1 MKSAIVRTA
10 IVTSLVT
17 VLAASALAYFVMP
30 RGATVPAGYDQGVT
44 LQGQPMNAQP
54 AGMASP
60 AVYYP
65 RPVRAHV
72 APAYPTRDA
81 AYLPQE
87 RGPVLRDSS
96 GEPIVRH
103 QRSTAKSAMIV
114 AGSAGAGAA
123 IGALAGGGKGAAIG
137 AISGGA
143 AGFIFDRLT
152 HNK

>member
-1 MKSAIVRTA
+1 MKSAIVRT
-10 IVTSLVT
+10 VVFTSLVT
-17 VLAASALAYFVMP
+17 ALGVSALAYFAMP
-30 RGATVPAGYDQGVT
+30 HLASVQAGYDQGVT
-44 LQGQPMNAQP
+44 LQGQGMNAQP
-54 AGMASP
+54 AATAAP

-65 RPVRAHV
+65 RPLPARV
-72 APAYPTRDA
+72 APAYRSQNA
-81 AYLPQE
+81 AYYPQE
-87 RGPVLRDSS
+87 SRPVLRDSA

-103 QRSTAKSAMIV
+103 QRSTTKSVAIV

-137 AISGGA
+137 ALSGGA

>member
-17 VLAASALAYFVMP
+17 VLAASALAYFAMP
-30 RGATVPAGYDQGVT
+30 RMASVQAGYDQGVT
-44 LQGQPMNAQP
+44 LQGQPMNAQ
-54 AGMASP
+54 AAATTAP

-65 RPVRAHV
+65 RPLRARV
-72 APAYPTRDA
+72 APSYRTQNA
-81 AYLPQE
+81 AYYPQE
-87 RGPVLRDSS
+87 NRPVLRDGY
-96 GEPIVRH
+96 GEPIRH

-123 IGALAGGGKGAAIG
+123 IGGLAGGGKGAAIG